1 MIRFMV
7 FLSLYHHMLNVI
19 QKLFYH
25 PSIFSVVLAF
35 IKKIYEKVQAGNR
48 EEALR
53 KARRL
58 GWI

>member
-35 IKKIYEKVQAGNR
+35 IKKIYEKGISICLAYV
-48 EEALR
+48 
-53 KARRL
+53 
-58 GWI
+58 